1 MSNLVRSS
9 LHYPVT
15 VIKTIKETVAI
26 ALANPREI
34 AIETPWMAAAG
45 FVGGIAPFLYS
56 SENNLIIF
64 GIAIGIKYNSIVFG
78 IMIAIFLIGILIE
91 AKKYKIHEEIEAKK
105 YKIYKEDALP
115 IPIVI
120 NIANV
125 ANSFDALNSL
135 FNLIQSQTQYHNYR
149 ENIDKYLSITENDLV
164 YKYNGKIFD
173 TEHLKDFLKITKND
187 LERLKRKTPQ
197 NSIFYLVYIGPIS
210 VSFLIGS
217 MLAREGMQLFQRTQD
232 NNSYKC
238 VMEVKD
244 RELKE
249 DTPDFEKFDV
259 TYQCSEPRPKNVT
272 IAIDA
277 AAHKIKLNDS
287 SITSYKGDLIVLQN
301 KTGNTIRYEEDWTQY
316 CREIFKV
323 LNQAQQDYAEIK
335 LVYSMPVSL
344 AIAVGMTT
352 QHFWNILLTNYDS
365 QTGGYKNLIKMN
377 EVIYHN

>member
-1 MSNLVRSS
+1 MPNLVRLS
-9 LHYPVT
+9 LKYPVT

-135 FNLIQSQTQYHNYR
+135 FNLIQSQTQYRNYR
-149 ENIDKYLSITENDLV
+149 QNIDKYLSITESDLV
-164 YKYNGKIFD
+164 YKYDGDIFD
-173 TEHLKDFLKITKND
+173 TDRLKDFLKITKHD

-197 NSIFYLVYIGPIS
+197 NSIFHLVYIGPIS

-217 MLAREGMQLFQRTQD
+217 MLGREGMQLLQRTQD
-232 NNSYKC
+232 GNGYEC

-244 RELKE
+244 RDLKE
-249 DTPDFEKFDV
+249 DTPDFEKFAV
-259 TYQCSEPRPKNVT
+259 SYQCSEPRQPNVT
-272 IAIDA
+272 IAIDGG
-277 AAHKIKLNDS
+277 AHRLKLNS
-287 SITSYKGDLIVLQN
+287 PSITSYGDLIILEKQ
-301 KTGNTIRYEEDWTQY
+301 TGNTIGYEEDWAQY

-335 LVYSMPVSL
+335 LVYAMPVSL
-344 AIAVGMTT
+344 ALAVGMTT
-352 QHFWNILLTNYDS
+352 QHFWNIQLTNYNS
-365 QTGGYKNLIKMN
+365 QTGYEDLIKMN
-377 EVIYHN
+377 EVIYRN

>member
-1 MSNLVRSS
+1 MPNLVRSS

-26 ALANPREI
+26 VLANPREI
-34 AIETPWMAAAG
+34 AIETSWTAMAG
-45 FVGGIAPFLYS
+45 FLAGIAPLVFPNY
-56 SENNLIIF
+56 NLIIF
-64 GIAIGIKYNSIVFG
+64 SVV
-78 IMIAIFLIGILIE
+78 IAIFLIGIAVE
-91 AKKYKIHEEIEAKK
+91 ARK
-105 YKIYKEDALP
+105 YKIYTEDALP
-115 IPIVI
+115 IPVVI
-120 NIANV
+120 NIANP
-125 ANSFDALNSL
+125 ANSLDALNSL
-135 FNLIQSQTQYHNYR
+135 FNLIQSQTQYRNYR
-149 ENIDKYLSITENDLV
+149 QNIDKYLSITESDLV
-164 YKYNGKIFD
+164 YKYDGDIFD
-173 TEHLKDFLKITKND
+173 TDRLKDFLKITKHD

-210 VSFLIGS
+210 TSFLIGS

-249 DTPDFEKFDV
+249 DTPDFDKFDV
-259 TYQCSEPRPKNVT
+259 TYQCSEPPQKRVT

-277 AAHKIKLNDS
+277 AAHKVKLSDPN
-287 SITSYKGDLIVLQN
+287 ITSYGDLIILQN
-301 KTGNTIRYEEDWTQY
+301 KTGNTIGYEEDWTQY

-323 LNQAQQDYAEIK
+323 LNQAQQQYKEIK

-352 QHFWNILLTNYDS
+352 QHFWSILLTNYDGK
-365 QTGGYKNLIKMN
+365 TGGYQDLIKMN
-377 EVIYHN
+377 EVIYRD